1 MDSMYKPYKPFSMS
15 KNQVGTGPSWF
26 NLKYLPFW
34 SGKTHIKKSTI
45 SSNTLQIGVT
55 RTNQLTKVHN
65 IIETQLKPIMTFMIQ
80 QKHHNNNLDMSGPGL
95 AKHVYEKGIILMLAS
110 TKFQVTSFLWIQ
122 KTQPAK
128 T

>member
-1 MDSMYKPYKPFSMS
+1 
-15 KNQVGTGPSWF
+15 
-26 NLKYLPFW
+26 
-34 SGKTHIKKSTI
+34 
-45 SSNTLQIGVT
+45 
-55 RTNQLTKVHN
+55 
-65 IIETQLKPIMTFMIQ
+65 MIQ